1 MAKAH
6 VAIVTGGAGDIGTAI
21 AKQLSSTCQTVIAL
35 DCIEPQQT
43 SKWQQQ
49 LEQDGFTNIIYEQI
63 DVTDYNACENL
74 ANDLKND
81 HQSIDILV
89 NAAGITRDST
99 LVKMEKD
106 NWDAVLEVNLTGVFN
121 LTKHI
126 VPLMIANNYGR
137 IINIS
142 SVNAQKGQFGQCN
155 YSAAKAGMYGFTK
168 SLAQEV
174 IRKGIT
180 VNSISPGYVN
190 TKMVQKIKDDVL
202 DNIISEIP
210 CGRLAEVDEIAW
222 VVSFLASENSQYI
235 TGANIPVNG
244 GLHYY

>member
-6 VAIVTGGAGDIGTAI
+6 VAIVTGGAGDIGSAI
-21 AKQLSSTCQTVIAL
+21 ARQLSGTCQTVIAL
-35 DCIEPQQT
+35 DCLEPQQA

-49 LEQDGFTNIIYEQI
+49 LEQGGVTNIIYKQV
-63 DVTDYNACENL
+63 DVTDYHACENL
-74 ANDLKND
+74 ANNLKND

-190 TKMVQKIKDDVL
+190 TKMVQKIRADVL

-222 VVSFLASENSQYI
+222 VVSFLANENSQYI